1 LDQGIDPVKAAVLV
15 LLSMAAGMPM
25 FVWIILGATGSLGE
39 FGGTETYEIIKFVL
53 IGLTCIFY
61 FILSPFIIW
70 PRILNS
76 DSGKN
81 EPGSDSDRD
90 PQ

>member
-1 LDQGIDPVKAAVLV
+1 MGVDPVKAAVLV

-25 FVWIILGATGSLGE
+25 FVWIILGGTGSLGE

-53 IGLTCIFY
+53 IGLTLVFY

-76 DSGKN
+76 DPGESK
-81 EPGSDSDRD
+81 PGSGADRD